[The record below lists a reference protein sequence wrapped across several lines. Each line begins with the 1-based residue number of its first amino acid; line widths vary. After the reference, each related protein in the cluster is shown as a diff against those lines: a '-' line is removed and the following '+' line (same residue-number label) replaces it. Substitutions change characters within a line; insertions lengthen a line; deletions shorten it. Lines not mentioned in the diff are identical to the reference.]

1 MTTQVAYSIIEEQ
14 EIRIKRVEDDYMSF
28 VAVLADPRYCGKSI
42 YRSCFNCIII
52 IIIDFSFDKKKINLN
67 LPE

>member
-14 EIRIKRVEDDYMSF
+14 EGRIKRVEDDYMSF

-42 YRSCFNCIII
+42 DHVFIILLLL
-52 IIIDFSFDKKKINLN
+52 FL
-67 LPE
+67 